1 MSLIKSQ
8 LIQNITDQNPH
19 LYIKDVERI
28 VNTIF
33 SEITKSL
40 SEGRRVELRGFGAFS
55 VQKRDERIGRNP
67 RTGDAVKVSEK
78 YIPRFKSGKELKIKL
93 NSANRV
99 GSSISSNNNDT
110 STEL

>member
-40 SEGRRVELRGFGAFS
+40 ADGRRVELRGFGAFS
-55 VQKRDERIGRNP
+55 VQKRKERIGRNP
-67 RTGDAVKVSEK
+67 RTGDAVNVSEK
-78 YIPRFKSGKELKIKL
+78 YIPRFKSGKELRIKL
-93 NSANRV
+93 NSANKM
-99 GSSISSNNNDT
+99 GDTLSSVADT
-110 STEL
+110 DIEL

>member
-40 SEGRRVELRGFGAFS
+40 ADGRRVELRGFGAFS
-55 VQKRDERIGRNP
+55 VQKRKERIGRNP
-67 RTGDAVKVSEK
+67 RTGDAVKVFEK
-78 YIPRFKSGKELKIKL
+78 HIPRFKCGKELRIKL
-93 NSANRV
+93 NSDKKVDNPL
-99 GSSISSNNNDT
+99 SSIADT
-110 STEL
+110 NTEL

>member
-55 VQKRDERIGRNP
+55 VQKRKERVGRNP
-67 RTGDAVKVSEK
+67 RTGDAVNVSEK
-78 YIPRFKSGKELKIKL
+78 YIPRFKSGKELRIKL
-93 NSANRV
+93 NSTNRV
-99 GSSISSNNNDT
+99 TSSISSGNETD
-110 STEL
+110 TEL

>member
-1 MSLIKSQ
+1 MNLIKSQ

-28 VNTIF
+28 INTIF

-40 SEGRRVELRGFGAFS
+40 AEGRRVELRGFGAFS
-55 VQKRDERIGRNP
+55 VQKRKERVGRNP

-78 YIPRFKSGKELKIKL
+78 YIPRFKSGKELRIKL
-93 NSANRV
+93 NSTNKIDN
-99 GSSISSNNNDT
+99 SLSSNTDMD
-110 STEL
+110 SEL

>member
-28 VNTIF
+28 INTIF

-40 SEGRRVELRGFGAFS
+40 ADGRRVELRGFGAFS
-55 VQKRDERIGRNP
+55 VQKRKERIGRNP
-67 RTGDAVKVSEK
+67 RTGDAVNVSEK
-78 YIPRFKSGKELKIKL
+78 YIPRFKSGKELRINL
-93 NSANRV
+93 NSANKM
-99 GSSISSNNNDT
+99 GDT
-110 STEL
+110 LSFVADTDIEL

>member
-33 SEITKSL
+33 SADCVISN
-40 SEGRRVELRGFGAFS
+40 V
-55 VQKRDERIGRNP
+55 RIN
-67 RTGDAVKVSEK
+67 A
-78 YIPRFKSGKELKIKL
+78 
-93 NSANRV
+93 
-99 GSSISSNNNDT
+99 SN
-110 STEL
+110 